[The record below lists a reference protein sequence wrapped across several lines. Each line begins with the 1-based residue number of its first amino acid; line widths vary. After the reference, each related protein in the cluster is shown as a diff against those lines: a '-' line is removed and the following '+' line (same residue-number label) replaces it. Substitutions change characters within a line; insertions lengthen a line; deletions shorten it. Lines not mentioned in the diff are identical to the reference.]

1 MIDIHCHILFG
12 LDDGSDNIEESVRM
26 ARIAVDSGIRAII
39 ATPHSNVPNSYRNY
53 WNDELTARLNDL
65 TKRLEEEKLPLKI
78 FPGHEIFASGDF
90 IGLINE
96 KKLLTLN
103 GSVFP
108 LVEFDFEE
116 YSDSVYL
123 KLKKLVANGFTPIV
137 AHPERYSFVHEDDDA
152 IRRIKNIGCLI
163 QVNKGSLIGRFGK
176 YSHRA
181 AHAMMRRNMVDVI
194 ASDCH
199 RPYMR
204 TPIMEDVYMSLARKY
219 PRQYLELLVEKN
231 PGKICQDEP
240 VLPFSA
246 EREF

>member
-26 ARIAVDSGIRAII
+26 ARIAVDSGVRAII

-53 WNDELTARLNDL
+53 WNDELTARLNSL

-108 LVEFDFEE
+108 LVEFDFDE

-123 KLKKLVANGFTPIV
+123 KLEKLVANGFTPIV

-163 QVNKGSLIGRFGK
+163 QVNKGSLHGNFGRSAYRTSREIIINRQADF
-176 YSHRA
+176 
-181 AHAMMRRNMVDVI
+181 V
-194 ASDCH
+194 ASDAH
-199 RPYMR
+199 SPYMR
-204 TPIMEDVYMSLARKY
+204 TPRLADSH
-219 PRQYLELLVEKN
+219 ELVSELSSVDYAELIFRYN
-231 PGKICQDEP
+231 PFNVIRNKKIS
-240 VLPFSA
+240 SA
-246 EREF
+246 E